1 MRASKIVIPI
11 ALAISLIF
19 VGFTVYAD
27 DAQNFIVRVQ
37 QKDDV
42 QLSLTM
48 NEDLSGQSSVLNV
61 PFEGTQTATTF
72 DPEAIGYENFNYDP
86 EDTQLNIPNNLATLS
101 GMQYGAFGESGG
113 AYTYIS
119 FSFWLVNNSA
129 RAVDVD
135 ISMDFDGISFTENEL
150 DHHIDDV
157 LRVMVIE
164 ESALIT
170 DGNYSLYA
178 KAEDPAHPWHENA
191 NAIPVNYQTTD
202 FASDMCIFNRTGEDG
217 LIGFAAGET
226 KKFTVIIW
234 LEGNDEQCSDEI
246 YGERAKMS
254 MTFTGY

>member
-11 ALAISLIF
+11 AFAISLIF
-19 VGFTVYAD
+19 IGFTVYAD
-27 DAQNFIVRVQ
+27 NAQNFIIRVQ

-48 NEDLSGQSSVLNV
+48 NEDLSGQSSVLHV
-61 PFEGTQTATTF
+61 PYEGVQTATTF
-72 DPEAIGYENFNYDP
+72 DPQAIGYENFNYDP
-86 EDTQLNIPNNLATLS
+86 EDTQLNIPNDLATLS
-101 GMQYGAFGESGG
+101 GSQFGKFSENKD

-135 ISMDFDGISFTENEL
+135 ISMDFDGISYVDNSY

-157 LRVMVIE
+157 LRVMIIE
-164 ESALIT
+164 DSALVT
-170 DGNYSLYA
+170 DGNYHLYA
-178 KAEDPAHPWHENA
+178 KAEDPNHPWHDEA
-191 NAIPVNYQTTD
+191 NAQPVNYTATD
-202 FASDMCIFNRTGEDG
+202 FASDMCIFSRTGEDG
-217 LIGFAAGET
+217 LIDFASGET

-234 LEGNDEQCSDEI
+234 LEGNDEQCSDAI
-246 YGERAKMS
+246 YGERAKLS